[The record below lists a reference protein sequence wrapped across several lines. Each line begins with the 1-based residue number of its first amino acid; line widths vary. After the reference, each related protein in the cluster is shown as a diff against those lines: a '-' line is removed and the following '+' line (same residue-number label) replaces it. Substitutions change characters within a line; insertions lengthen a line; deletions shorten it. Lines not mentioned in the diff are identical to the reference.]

1 LISPKNGE
9 ISWGAQR
16 SPHDKALKDSRKRKR
31 NTWKMQVQDG
41 SALKGQLWPQTTGF
55 ERYGNIEVERGR
67 FCAEEWA
74 WD

>member
-1 LISPKNGE
+1 
-9 ISWGAQR
+9 
-16 SPHDKALKDSRKRKR
+16 
-31 NTWKMQVQDG
+31 MQVQDG